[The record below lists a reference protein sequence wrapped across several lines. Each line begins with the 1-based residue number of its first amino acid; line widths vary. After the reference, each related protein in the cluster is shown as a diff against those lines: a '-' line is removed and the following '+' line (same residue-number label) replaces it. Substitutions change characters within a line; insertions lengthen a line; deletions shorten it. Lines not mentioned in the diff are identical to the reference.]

1 MNEVV
6 EHKNA
11 IVLVYIAYATGYI
24 NSEGTGT
31 WIFGLIY
38 LDYIH
43 LDFINLDII
52 YLDSI
57 YVDIIQV
64 DFIHLTIPKENTCN
78 H

>member
-38 LDYIH
+38 LDQRREQGSAWVLRQFYRSH
-43 LDFINLDII
+43 LLKGFRRRKFE
-52 YLDSI
+52 SGK
-57 YVDIIQV
+57 
-64 DFIHLTIPKENTCN
+64 F
-78 H
+78 